1 MSLRRKL
8 DFVFCLVV
16 LIGCAGIVSENDSVR
31 FIETKEKS
39 PRSVFDQQEL
49 SKYGAYLASLDDE
62 ERMQECQKIGKQDA
76 LAENPIARL
85 QYAMAL
91 MVTRGCGELQDAL
104 DILRSYPADTKAVS
118 RQLQFRAATVE
129 RMLKEVDEKQKRES
143 EVEEMTKSK
152 ALLRSQLD
160 ANEAKLQTARSELK
174 TLQSK
179 LDAIKSIEKSI
190 NQRNGN
196 PIQ

>member
-1 MSLRRKL
+1 M
-8 DFVFCLVV
+8 FCLVV